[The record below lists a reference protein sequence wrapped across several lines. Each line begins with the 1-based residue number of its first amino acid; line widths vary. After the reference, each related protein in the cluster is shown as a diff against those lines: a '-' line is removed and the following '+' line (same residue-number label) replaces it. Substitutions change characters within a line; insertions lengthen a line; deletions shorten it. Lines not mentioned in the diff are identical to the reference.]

1 MISFFIKRV
10 FDILFALIGSIFA
23 IPVLLVAGC
32 MVKICSPES
41 PVIFRQTRVGRGR
54 RNFTIYKLRTMTNER
69 DAEGNLL
76 PDEKRLKGWGK
87 LIRATNIDELTQ
99 IINILKGEMS
109 WIGPRPLLP
118 DEMCVMTE
126 EEQELRQ
133 SFYPGITG
141 WEAVN
146 EGKSST
152 RREMA
157 EFDLEY
163 VRNWS
168 LWFDVRIFLW
178 TMAIILLKRRPDDSV
193 RAPKVLESERIAKDG
208 KEGKEA

>member
-1 MISFFIKRV
+1 MVSLFIKRV
-10 FDILFALIGSIFA
+10 VDILLALVGSIFA
-23 IPVLLVAGC
+23 FPLLLLAGI

-41 PVIFRQTRVGRGR
+41 PVVFKQTRVGYKR
-54 RNFTIYKLRTMTNER
+54 REFTIYKLRTMTNER
-69 DAEGNLL
+69 DEKGELL
-76 PDEKRLKGWGK
+76 PDEVRLKTWGK
-87 LIRATNIDELTQ
+87 IIRATNIDELTQ

-118 DEMCVMTE
+118 KEMCVMTE
-126 EEQELRQ
+126 EEQDLRQ
-133 SFYPGITG
+133 SVYPGITG

-157 EFDLEY
+157 EFDLAY

-168 LWFDVRIFLW
+168 LWFDIRIFFW
-178 TMAIILLKRRPDDSV
+178 TMAIILLKLRPDDSV
-193 RAPKVLESERIAKDG
+193 RAPKVLESEIIDKGSRKG
-208 KEGKEA
+208 E